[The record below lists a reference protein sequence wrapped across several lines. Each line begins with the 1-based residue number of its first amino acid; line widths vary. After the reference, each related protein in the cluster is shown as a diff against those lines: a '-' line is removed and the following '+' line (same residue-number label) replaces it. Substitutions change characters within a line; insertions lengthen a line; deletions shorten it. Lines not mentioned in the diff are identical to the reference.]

1 MVVGTDGAR
10 FEVIDSHAVST
21 CWLLAS
27 VSKTLLRQRLFK
39 VSFDTG
45 FDSFVS
51 DQRLVVSFV
60 CDIIL
65 EASTIRQNLLIETI
79 IGIIIMRLTCRHR
92 SSFIVYHNYVITV
105 AGGSRFEMM
114 YQPLVVR
121 QVAYSDFLMLCHQ
134 MA

>member
-10 FEVIDSHAVST
+10 IEVIDSHAASS

-27 VSKTLLRQRLFK
+27 VSKTLLRHRLFK
-39 VSFDTG
+39 VSFDAG

-51 DQRLVVSFV
+51 DQRLVVLFV

-79 IGIIIMRLTCRHR
+79 IGIIIMRLTRRHR
-92 SSFIVYHNYVITV
+92 SSFIVRRL
-105 AGGSRFEMM
+105 S
-114 YQPLVVR
+114 
-121 QVAYSDFLMLCHQ
+121 
-134 MA
+134 

>member
-10 FEVIDSHAVST
+10 FEVIDSHAVSS
-21 CWLLAS
+21 CWLLGS
-27 VSKTLLRQRLFK
+27 VSKTLLRHRLFK

-51 DQRLVVSFV
+51 DQRLVVLFV

-79 IGIIIMRLTCRHR
+79 IGIIIMRLTRRHR
-92 SSFIVYHNYVITV
+92 SSFIVHRL
-105 AGGSRFEMM
+105 S
-114 YQPLVVR
+114 
-121 QVAYSDFLMLCHQ
+121 
-134 MA
+134 